1 MTDLDAD
8 GHPELLV
15 AAYGRI
21 HAYDVDTGRLLWSS
35 AALGA
40 TLVIGTG
47 ELKDGGA
54 PEVVVSADARDV
66 GAELAG
72 NLEEDGPE
80 VVALLCKCVQLLG
93 EAEARQL
100 VVQTWQTE
108 NAGGLLT
115 QDGSN
120 RRRTPG
126 GVFLW
131 LVKQKLSS
139 ADRAR
144 LFRRPA

>member
-40 TLVIGTG
+40 NLVIGTG

-54 PEVVVSADARDV
+54 PEVVVSADTA
-66 GAELAG
+66 GALVASPYLLVCVINAG
-72 NLEEDGPE
+72 AVDGATMRACGWRRSQ
-80 VVALLCKCVQLLG
+80 ALLLHVERPEG
-93 EAEARQL
+93 SGPSAEADAKEIHMNMRYKVEL
-100 VVQTWQTE
+100 
-108 NAGGLLT
+108 GI
-115 QDGSN
+115 
-120 RRRTPG
+120 
-126 GVFLW
+126 
-131 LVKQKLSS
+131 QKCQISPRFGAFS
-139 ADRAR
+139 YI
-144 LFRRPA
+144 FYF